1 MIAERTIAL
10 LLIGAVY
17 SCIAASLN
25 QNTQFVITGLKSTR
39 GDAPL
44 NRVRRSSGG
53 RPTMTRFHVNS
64 AVTSRYSRV
73 IVTSVVEN
81 NDNSAKEAA
90 IEMRLPKTAFIS
102 NFSMVI
108 EGVTYVGI
116 VRDKAAAKA
125 AYSAAIARGE
135 SAGLVTAKIREA
147 QTFDVSVNVAAGSSV
162 TFTLEYQELL
172 KRKLSRYHHVIYAD
186 PGQVVG
192 DFKIEV
198 EITEPTGL
206 TTVTATPPSPKLRRT
221 INPDTFD
228 TGNVEI
234 RRSETQAYVS
244 YRPTREQQRNIRR
257 RSDLSF
263 LVNYDVTREELGGEI
278 LIKDG
283 YFVHFFAPT
292 NLPVIPKKVVFV
304 IDVSGSMSGHKIV
317 QTKEALRTILDDLNE
332 IDQFNIITFSSTT
345 NVWHPNEMVDV
356 NPTNIR
362 NAKKHVRSMYARGGT
377 NFNAAALDG
386 IQLLETISSN
396 RTNTLEEASMMILL
410 TDGQPTVGVTGNE
423 AIRRNIRER
432 VNGRYSIFCLGFG
445 QHLDHEFLDQIASEN
460 KGLSRKIYNDAD
472 AALQLKDFYDEV
484 ASPLLAHVIM
494 RYTGPDLDGLTK
506 TTFDNFFDGSEIL
519 VTGRI
524 QSSQVPQ
531 PLICIIGGSTAEGLV
546 SIVSQGKHFEES
558 FSHDWFN
565 MEKIWAYLTIKE
577 MLRNKSHVP
586 DDDTTTHQ
594 NIKNE
599 IVRLSLLYNF
609 VTPMTSMV
617 VTKPDEDVLASTVPP
632 TINTPYPR
640 PYPRRHHSF
649 GRTLGRGRMAGPAAY
664 PSRAVSNDMYLS
676 AMRNLYLQPLL
687 QASTTTTTTTAPATT
702 TTTTT
707 TSSPTTEVI
716 PPPIPSDPF
725 IQTYTCGS
733 PLSLNSTVNITTPRY
748 PGLYP
753 SDIRCVWH
761 INAISGNSFPIS
773 MEIQKLDTEAA
784 PNCARDRILVYPDFG
799 EPSSSETLQF
809 CGYSHTRTI
818 LQAQQNFVVV
828 FESDDLVQGRGFLA
842 TFALVR

>member
-17 SCIAASLN
+17 SCIAASL
-25 QNTQFVITGLKSTR
+25 QNTQFVITALKSTR
-39 GDAPL
+39 GGAPL
-44 NRVRRSSGG
+44 NRLRRSSGG

-108 EGVTYVGI
+108 EDVTYVGI

-244 YRPTREQQRNIRR
+244 YQPTREQQRNIRR

-317 QTKEALRTILDDLNE
+317 QTKEALRTILDDLDE
-332 IDQFNIITFSSTT
+332 MDQFNIITFSSTT

-362 NAKKHVRSMYARGGT
+362 NAKIHVRSMYAAGGT

-445 QHLDHEFLDQIASEN
+445 RHLDHEFLDQIASEN
-460 KGLSRKIYNDAD
+460 KGISRKIYNDAD

-519 VTGRI
+519 VSGRI

-531 PLICIIGGSTAEGLV
+531 PLVCIIGGATAEGLV

-632 TINTPYPR
+632 TINTPYPQS
-640 PYPRRHHSF
+640 YPRRHHSL
-649 GRTLGRGRMAGPAAY
+649 GRTLGRGRMAGPAVY
-664 PSRAVSNDMYLS
+664 PSRAVNHNIYQSS
-676 AMRNLYLQPLL
+676 MRNLYMGYFP
-687 QASTTTTTTTAPATT
+687 ASTTTT

-707 TSSPTTEVI
+707 TSSPTTEVP

-725 IQTYTCGS
+725 IPTYTCGS

-753 SDIRCVWH
+753 SGIRCVWH
-761 INAISGNSFPIS
+761 INAISGNSLPIS